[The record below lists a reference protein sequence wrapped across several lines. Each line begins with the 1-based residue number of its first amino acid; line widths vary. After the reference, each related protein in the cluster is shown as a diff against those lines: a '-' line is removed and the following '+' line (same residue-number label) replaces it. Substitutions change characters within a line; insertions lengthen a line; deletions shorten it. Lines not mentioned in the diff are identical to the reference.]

1 MKEQQLTPPSVAQW
15 FTGFPPPT
23 ATPPR
28 LTLVPPPDNAQ
39 PNNEL
44 PTAIEEV
51 RAELKAVTAHLIDPS
66 TKGIQASLPHLE
78 RAVTVFSGYV
88 KMKQLPIL
96 EPAIDALRAELALAT
111 ILFENAYTLQA
122 GWAAQLG
129 LNLDGTLKQ
138 ILYAGPGQTPASPPR
153 PASVTWEG

>member
-1 MKEQQLTPPSVAQW
+1 MKEQQLTPPAVQQW
-15 FTGFPPPT
+15 YTGFLPLPE
-23 ATPPR
+23 TPPR
-28 LTLVPPPDNAQ
+28 LTLVPSAAQ
-39 PNNEL
+39 PNTEL

-51 RAELKAVTAHLIDPS
+51 RAELKAVTAHLIDPG

-111 ILFENAYTLQA
+111 LLFENAYTLQA

-129 LNLDGTLKQ
+129 LNLDGTPKQ
-138 ILYAGPGQTPASPPR
+138 ILYAGPGQAPALAPR
-153 PASVTWEG
+153 LASVTWEG

>member
-51 RAELKAVTAHLIDPS
+51 RAELKAVTAHLIDPG

-96 EPAIDALRAELALAT
+96 EPAIDALRAELALAN

>member
-1 MKEQQLTPPSVAQW
+1 MKEQQLTPPAVQQW
-15 FTGFPPPT
+15 YTGFLPLPE
-23 ATPPR
+23 TPPR
-28 LTLVPPPDNAQ
+28 LTLVPSAAQ
-39 PNNEL
+39 PNTEL

-51 RAELKAVTAHLIDPS
+51 RAELKAVTAHLMDPG

-111 ILFENAYTLQA
+111 LLFENAYTLQA

-129 LNLDGTLKQ
+129 LNLDGTPKQ
-138 ILYAGPGQTPASPPR
+138 ILYAGPGQTPALPPR

>member
-1 MKEQQLTPPSVAQW
+1 MKEQQPTPPSDHQW
-15 FTGFPPPT
+15 CTGFLPPPE
-23 ATPPR
+23 TPPR
-28 LTLVPPPDNAQ
+28 LTLVPPPSTSQAS
-39 PNNEL
+39 NEL
-44 PTAIEEV
+44 PTAIDEV

-111 ILFENAYTLQA
+111 KLFENTYTLQA

-129 LNLDGTLKQ
+129 LNLDGTPKQ
-138 ILYAGPGQTPASPPR
+138 ILYVGPGQTPALPLRS
-153 PASVTWEG
+153 ASVTWEG